1 VGIAYNV
8 QRGNDK
14 FIQRLSQK
22 ILMGEGTARY
32 LGVSARENLEVRFGD
47 QQLGKEMCVFGTI
60 TIESVGKVLQ
70 IAEFFSSCY

>member
-1 VGIAYNV
+1 MGIAYNV

-47 QQLGKEMCVFGTI
+47 QQLGKETCVFRTI